1 MQNFLQKMQ
10 DFMNGRYGVDDLT
23 CALGA
28 LGVLLALIAAIF
40 NWGILTWIAIVILVI
55 GIARALSRDFG
66 AREREN
72 NSFRNLTARVPAI
85 DDAFS
90 KLPFNR
96 AGDRMARAGRTAKKM
111 LVNRKTTMY
120 FRCKNCGQI
129 LSVPRGKGRIRITC
143 PKCGCKAEKR
153 S

>member
-1 MQNFLQKMQ
+1 MQNFLQKIQ
-10 DFMNGRYGVDDLT
+10 EFMNGRYGVDDLT

-28 LGVLLALIAAIF
+28 LGVILALIASIF
-40 NWGILTWIAIVILVI
+40 KWGILTWIAIVVILVAI
-55 GIARALSRDFG
+55 LRALSKDFA

-72 NSFRNLTARVPAI
+72 AKFRDLTSKAPAL
-85 DDAFS
+85 DQVFD
-90 KLPFNR
+90 KLPFKH
-96 AGDRMARAGRTAKKM
+96 AGEQVARSGRIAKKV

-120 FRCKNCGQI
+120 FRCKNCGQV
-129 LSVPRGKGRIRITC
+129 LSVPRGKGHIRITC